1 MSDFQ
6 ALTKEAENLLSRGRD
21 HRRTEQQL
29 LQLKLHLK
37 MIASW
42 ADHVPPETR
51 FFFVEWQLV
60 LIVPRVDGLSRE
72 ELAIAAISAT
82 ATLPTGRHRSASS
95 VEGESAGLRTLCNA
109 LNAGDLIVAATMAR
123 SLMETTAAFG
133 CQSDQI
139 ARLWRIRTR
148 QPAPDAE
155 SLQEFMESANAVVG
169 QILIGMKLRRE
180 KTPKNGDRAH

>member
-72 ELAIAAISAT
+72 ELAIAAYLQPLHSQLGAIALQVLWK
-82 ATLPTGRHRSASS
+82 ANQLI
-95 VEGESAGLRTLCNA
+95 RTLCNA
-109 LNAGDLIVAATMAR
+109 LNAGDLIVGSHDGALAHGDDCCIRLPVRPDSAAMEDPNSTAGAR
-123 SLMETTAAFG
+123 CRELAGVYGERECSG
-133 CQSDQI
+133 
-139 ARLWRIRTR
+139 R
-148 QPAPDAE
+148 PDSVRHEA
-155 SLQEFMESANAVVG
+155 
-169 QILIGMKLRRE
+169 
-180 KTPKNGDRAH
+180 